1 MLIRKG
7 ANLARKL
14 SQRARKQSRRGQV
27 SLIWKSR
34 STRLIPELK
43 EHIHVISF
51 LQVIQI
57 DFARL
62 ESETTAAESEVVRT
76 SDEFTGKAELT
87 RTANTQ
93 EVEYK
98 TQILTDDGFNEKE
111 TTNRVDFAHPG
122 TRKEVVHSP
131 EKAKFIVTETIPEV
145 FYEDHDRRSCGQD
158 FREPDSPARDTM
170 TRHSCLCCN
179 SGEIKVMSCQTHN
192 IRMLA

>member
-1 MLIRKG
+1 ME
-7 ANLARKL
+7 AVA
-14 SQRARKQSRRGQV
+14 QRTSFADVEEPKF
-27 SLIWKSR
+27 
-34 STRLIPELK
+34 RLISELK

-62 ESETTAAESEVVRT
+62 ESETTAAESEVVRI
-76 SDEFTGKAELT
+76 SDEFTRKAELT

-111 TTNRVDFAHPG
+111 TTNQVDFTHTG
-122 TRKEVVHSP
+122 TRKEVVHSS

-145 FYEDHDRRSCGQD
+145 FYEDHDKRSCGED
-158 FREPDSPARDTM
+158 FREPDNPARDTV
-170 TRHSCLCCN
+170 TAQWSVRDHVSTAIQEK
-179 SGEIKVMSCQTHN
+179 SK
-192 IRMLA
+192 